1 MKKTRVYFIVAVIAT
16 GVLFFL
22 LGMGSSPDRGKA
34 EEAIAVRQIVIQ
46 DEYGFSTAIREVSK
60 ALLPAVVHINISGT
74 VVQKAPGGFPF
85 GDDPFFRYFFGPQQ
99 QEQEYEVP
107 VQALGSGVIISPEG
121 YIITNNHVVQN
132 ADTIEVVVHDGTQYE
147 AELVGVDPRTDLA
160 VVKITPSS
168 GMQFARFGDSDMCD
182 VGEWVVAI
190 GSPRGLSSTVTAGI
204 ISAKNRTDIGVLG
217 PTGYEDFIQT
227 DAAINPGNSG
237 GPLIN
242 LKGEIIGINALIV
255 STSAGSEGL
264 GFAIPSNMA
273 KEISDS
279 LIKYGKVVRG
289 YFGVNIQDITP
300 EMAKSLKL
308 ERDIKGV
315 IIADIVP
322 SGPADRGGIE
332 QGDIII
338 RFDGERIETVSEL
351 RNRVAATDPGTT
363 VKVGVVRNKVEL
375 ELSVR
380 IGELEKAEQA
390 AAEKSGSIILG
401 LVVEK
406 VDEDTAARLGLRKA
420 TGVVITD
427 VSPGSAAENAGLER
441 GDIIFRV
448 GNVAVD
454 NPASF
459 NRLVDGAQEDGK
471 IMLLIRDARS
481 GRVGYLV
488 VPLQR

>member
-1 MKKTRVYFIVAVIAT
+1 MKRKRVYFIAAVIAT

-22 LGMGSSPDRGKA
+22 LGMGSSPDRGRA
-34 EEAIAVRQIVIQ
+34 EEAVAVQQIVIN
-46 DEYGFSTAIREVSK
+46 DESGFSAAIREVSK
-60 ALLPAVVHINISGT
+60 VLLPAVVHINISGT
-74 VVQKAPGGFPF
+74 VVQRAPGGFPF

-99 QEQEYEVP
+99 EQREYEVP

-132 ADTIEVVVHDGTQYE
+132 ADKIEVVLHDGTQHE
-147 AELVGVDPRTDLA
+147 AEMVGADPRTDLA
-160 VVKITPSS
+160 VVKIETVQ
-168 GMQFARFGDSDMCD
+168 GMRYARFGDSDLCD
-182 VGEWVVAI
+182 VGEWVIAI
-190 GSPRGLSSTVTAGI
+190 GSPRGLTSTVTAGI

-242 LKGEIIGINALIV
+242 LAGEIIGINALIV
-255 STSAGSEGL
+255 SASAGSEGL

-289 YFGVNIQDITP
+289 YLGVNIQDITP

-308 ERDIKGV
+308 DRDVKGV
-315 IIADIVP
+315 IITDIVP
-322 SGPADRGGIE
+322 SGPADKGGIE
-332 QGDIII
+332 QGDIIT
-338 RFDGERIETVSEL
+338 RFDAERIETVARL

-363 VKVGVVRNKVEL
+363 VKIGLIRNKKEL

-380 IGELEKAEQA
+380 IGELEKAEQD
-390 AAEKSGSIILG
+390 AAERSGSIILG
-401 LVVEK
+401 LSVEK
-406 VDEDTAARLGLRKA
+406 VDSETAARLGLRKA
-420 TGVVITD
+420 AGVVITN
-427 VSPGSAAENAGLER
+427 VERGSAAEGAGLTR

-448 GNVAVD
+448 GNTPVND
-454 NPASF
+454 PADF
-459 NRLVDGAQEDGK
+459 NRLVAEAQEEGRV
-471 IMLLIRDARS
+471 MLLVRDASS
-481 GRVGYLV
+481 GRVGYLL
-488 VPLQR
+488 VPLE